1 VSASEAAQAERLRQ
15 RYDQMRAELE
25 ALMAQPV
32 RQMRRIDRLV
42 DALERVQLEL
52 KAALGM
58 QGNNPNE

>member
-1 VSASEAAQAERLRQ
+1 MSASEAAQAERLRQ